1 MEQTLNTLI
10 ELKIFL
16 QINKIF
22 DFSIFLLVQ
31 VQNWECEIGDC
42 IKFYEGNK
50 KINVWDD
57 FLINIFKI
65 ELKYKWSENWNNL
78 ILCHYLS
85 NIFNHAFVYISQK
98 FCIVCRQKIIQFS
111 I

>member
-50 KINVWDD
+50 KINV
-57 FLINIFKI
+57 
-65 ELKYKWSENWNNL
+65 
-78 ILCHYLS
+78 
-85 NIFNHAFVYISQK
+85 
-98 FCIVCRQKIIQFS
+98 
-111 I
+111 